1 MIIDSMKK
9 EDLILYQNLLNSKFS
24 YKIKRMNNEGT
35 KALYSSF
42 LFIYKRYYIYEE
54 GLVLRTIAF
63 LKDPHNRC
71 EGFQI

>member
-9 EDLILYQNLLNSKFS
+9 ENLILYQSLLNSKFS
-24 YKIKRMNNEGT
+24 YRIERMNNESA

-42 LFIYKRYYIYEE
+42 LFIYRRYYIYEE
-54 GLVLRTIAF
+54 GLVSRTIDF